1 MLQEPQKA
9 IHYYTKAQCYST
21 ALKLA
26 KVNMAAPPIGSCD
39 AMHTQ
44 ECDLQGELMSLAL
57 LCSEDDKLEAARYV
71 CLSVCVFV

>member
-1 MLQEPQKA
+1 MQEPHKA
-9 IHYYTKAQCYST
+9 IHYYTKAQSYST

-26 KVNMAAPPIGSCD
+26 KVKISPTPGSCD

-71 CLSVCVFV
+71 TIFLSEIFHI